1 MVHPSG
7 APSTGV
13 RLADGRRLL
22 AYSGDTMW
30 TDALFDI
37 AAGADLFIT
46 ECYTRHRAPKNHLD
60 FETID
65 AQRARFATPRVM
77 LTHMSGAML
86 PHLAEAEAKGYLT
99 AHDGL
104 IIDV

>member
-1 MVHPSG
+1 MLHEASRAQEP
-7 APSTGV
+7 PRFRTI
-13 RLADGRRLL
+13 D
-22 AYSGDTMW
+22 D
-30 TDALFDI
+30 
-37 AAGADLFIT
+37 
-46 ECYTRHRAPKNHLD
+46 HRARL
-60 FETID
+60 
-65 AQRARFATPRVM
+65 ATPRVM